1 MTENVTPSLNIDHS
15 FDQSIAGAE
24 HPVVRELHAQFG
36 SDGLVFQATLDN
48 VPTLWVPR
56 EKLIDILAFLRRL
69 PRPYVM
75 LYDLS
80 ATDER
85 LRQNRL
91 GTPSLDYT
99 VFYHLLSIERNSD
112 IRIKVALNDG
122 DLKLPTAI
130 GIWPNANWYEREVW
144 DLFGIVFD
152 GHPNLSRILLPRTWQ
167 GHPLRKDYPARAT
180 EFDPFQLTAA
190 KQDLEQEALLFN
202 PEEWGM
208 KRSNADN
215 TEDFMFL
222 NLGPNHPSA
231 HGAFRIV
238 LQLDGEEVVDCV
250 PDIGYHH
257 RGAEKMAERQSWHS
271 YIPYTD
277 RIDYLGGVMNNLP
290 YIMAVEKLADIKV
303 PARVDTIRV
312 MLCEFFRITSHLLYL
327 GTYIQDV
334 GGMSPVFFM
343 FTDRMKAYDVIEAIT
358 GFRMHPAWFR
368 IGGVAS
374 DLPKGWER
382 LVREFVEWMP
392 ARLKEYEKAALKNSI
407 LKGRSIGVA
416 QYNKDEA
423 LAWGVTGPGLR
434 ATGVDFDLRKARPYS
449 GYENF
454 EFEVP
459 IAHNGDAY
467 DRSLLRLEEMRQS
480 LRIITQCLN
489 NMPAGPYK
497 ADHPLTCP
505 PPKERTLQDIET
517 LITHFLS
524 VSWGPIMPANESS
537 QMIEATK
544 GINSYYLTSD
554 GSTMSYRTRIRTP
567 SFPHL
572 QQIPSVIRG
581 SMIPDLIAY
590 LGSIDFVMA
599 DVDR

>member
-1 MTENVTPSLNIDHS
+1 MTENVTISPIV
-15 FDQSIAGAE
+15 GAE
-24 HPVVRELHAQFG
+24 HEVVRELHEQFG
-36 SDGLVFQATLDN
+36 AEAFVFQNTLDK

-56 EKLIDILAFLRRL
+56 DKLIDVLAFLRKL
-69 PRPYVM
+69 PRPFVM

-91 GTPSLDYT
+91 GMPVEDFT
-99 VFYHLLSIERNSD
+99 VFYHLVSIDRNSD
-112 IRIKVALNDG
+112 VRIKVALKFD
-122 DLKLPTAI
+122 DLKIPTVI

-144 DLFGIVFD
+144 DLFGIVFE
-152 GHPNLSRILLPRTWQ
+152 GHPHLSRILLPRTWE

-180 EFDPFQLTAA
+180 EFDPFKLDAA
-190 KQDLEQEALLFN
+190 KQDLEQESLLFN

-208 KRSNADN
+208 KRSNKDN

-238 LQLDGEEVVDCV
+238 LQLDGEEIVDCV

-290 YIMAVEKLADIKV
+290 YVLAVEKLAGIEV
-303 PARVDTIRV
+303 PDRVKTIRV
-312 MLCEFFRITSHLLYL
+312 MLAEFFRITSHLLYL

-358 GFRMHPAWFR
+358 GFRMHPAWYR
-368 IGGVAS
+368 IGGVAH
-374 DLPKGWER
+374 DLPKGWDR
-382 LVREFVEWMP
+382 LVREFVEWLP
-392 ARLKEYEKAALKNSI
+392 ARLKEYEKAALQNSI
-407 LKGRSIGVA
+407 LVARSVDVA

-423 LAWGVTGPGLR
+423 LAWGVTGPSLR

-454 EFEVP
+454 EFDVP
-459 IAHNGDAY
+459 VGQHGDAY
-467 DRSLLRLEEMRQS
+467 DRAILRLEEMHQS
-480 LRIITQCLN
+480 LRIIKQCLE

-524 VSWGPIMPANESS
+524 VSWGPIMPAGESC

-554 GSTMSYRTRIRTP
+554 ASTMSYRTRIRTP

-572 QQIPSVIRG
+572 QQIPSVING

>member
-1 MTENVTPSLNIDHS
+1 MTENVTISPVL
-15 FDQSIAGAE
+15 GAE
-24 HPVVRELHAQFG
+24 HEVVRELHAQFG
-36 SDGLVFQATLDN
+36 ADAFVFQTTLDN

-56 EKLIDILAFLRRL
+56 AQLIDVLSFLRKL
-69 PRPYVM
+69 PRPFVM

-91 GTPSLDYT
+91 GMPVEDFT
-99 VFYHLLSIERNSD
+99 VFYHLISIDRNSD
-112 IRIKVALNDG
+112 VRIKVALKLD
-122 DLKLPTAI
+122 DLKLPTAT
-130 GIWPNANWYEREVW
+130 GIWPNANWYEREAW
-144 DLFGIVFD
+144 DLFGVVFE
-152 GHPNLSRILLPRTWQ
+152 GHPHLSRILLPTTWE

-180 EFDPFQLTAA
+180 EFDPFKLDAA

-202 PEEWGM
+202 PEDWGM
-208 KRSNADN
+208 KRSNKDN

-238 LQLDGEEVVDCV
+238 LQLDGEEIVDCV

-277 RIDYLGGVMNNLP
+277 RIDYLGGVMNNMP
-290 YIMAVEKLADIKV
+290 YVLAVEKLAGIQV
-303 PARVDTIRV
+303 PDRVKTIRV
-312 MLCEFFRITSHLLYL
+312 MLTEFFRITSHLLYL

-368 IGGVAS
+368 IGGVAH
-374 DLPKGWER
+374 DLPKGWDR
-382 LVREFVEWMP
+382 LVREFVEWLP
-392 ARLKEYEKAALKNSI
+392 GRLKEYEKAALQNSI
-407 LKGRSIGVA
+407 LVARSVDVA

-454 EFEVP
+454 EFDVP
-459 IAHNGDAY
+459 VGQHGDAY
-467 DRSLLRLEEMRQS
+467 ERAVLRLEEMHQS
-480 LRIITQCLN
+480 VRIIKQCLE
-489 NMPAGPYK
+489 NMPAGAYK

-524 VSWGPIMPANESS
+524 VSWGPIMPAGESC

-554 GSTMSYRTRIRTP
+554 ASTMSYRTRIRTP
-567 SFPHL
+567 SFAHL
-572 QQIPSVIRG
+572 QQIPSVING

>member
-1 MTENVTPSLNIDHS
+1 MADNTPLPSEP
-15 FDQSIAGAE
+15 A
-24 HPVVRELHAQFG
+24 VVSELLAQFG
-36 SDGLVFQATLDN
+36 SEVCTVQATLDR

-56 EKLIDILAFLRRL
+56 ERLIEVLRFLRNL
-69 PRPYVM
+69 PKPYVM

-80 ATDER
+80 AIDER
-85 LRQNRL
+85 LRKHRQ
-91 GTPSLDYT
+91 GQPESDFT

-112 IRIKVALNDG
+112 VRIKVALKAD
-122 DLKLPTAI
+122 DRKLPTAI
-130 GIWPNANWYEREVW
+130 PVWPNANWYEREVW
-144 DLFGIVFD
+144 DLFGITFE
-152 GHPNLSRILLPRTWQ
+152 GHPLLTRILLPPTWT
-167 GHPLRKDYPARAT
+167 GHPLCKDYPARAT
-180 EFDPFQLTAA
+180 EFDPFMLDAA
-190 KQDLEQEALLFN
+190 KQDLEQESLRFV

-208 KRSNADN
+208 KRHSSDA
-215 TEDFMFL
+215 DFMFL

-238 LQLDGEEVVDCV
+238 LQLDGEEILDCV

-290 YIMAVEKLADIKV
+290 YVLAVEKLAGIEV
-303 PARVDTIRV
+303 PDRVKTIRV
-312 MLCEFFRITSHLLYL
+312 MMAEFFRITSHLLFL

-334 GGMSPVFFM
+334 GGMTPIFFM
-343 FTDRMKAYDVIEAIT
+343 FTDRQKAYDVIEAIT

-368 IGGVAS
+368 IGGVAH
-374 DLPKGWER
+374 DLPQGWDR
-382 LVREFVEWMP
+382 LVRDFLDWMP
-392 ARLKEYEKAALKNSI
+392 KRLDEYEKAALKNGI
-407 LKGRSIGVA
+407 LRARTIDVA
-416 QYNKDEA
+416 QYNAKEA
-423 LAWGVTGPGLR
+423 LEWGVTGPGLR
-434 ATGVDFDLRKARPYS
+434 ATGIDYDLRKARPYS

-459 IAHNGDAY
+459 VSHNGDAY
-467 DRSLLRLEEMRQS
+467 DRAVLRLEEMRQS
-480 LRIITQCLN
+480 LRIIRQCLD

-497 ADHPLTCP
+497 ADHPLTVP
-505 PPKERTLQDIET
+505 PPKEQTLQHIET

-524 VSWGPIMPANESS
+524 VSWGPIMPAGESS

-554 GSTMSYRTRIRTP
+554 QSTMSYRTRIRTP
-567 SFPHL
+567 SYPHL

-590 LGSIDFVMA
+590 LASIDFVMA

>member
-1 MTENVTPSLNIDHS
+1 MSDPALAAQMASG
-15 FDQSIAGAE
+15 DQ
-24 HPVVRELHAQFG
+24 HQVVRALRARFADVE
-36 SDGLVFQATLDN
+36 LVFQPTLDEL
-48 VPTLWVPR
+48 PTLWVPR
-56 EKLIDILAFLRRL
+56 ERLLDLLRHLRQL
-69 PRPYVM
+69 PQPYVM

-80 ATDER
+80 AVDER
-85 LRQNRL
+85 LRTQRPGL
-91 GTPSLDYT
+91 PKADFS

-112 IRIKVALNDG
+112 LRIKVALSQD
-122 DLKLPTAI
+122 DLRLPSAVS
-130 GIWPNANWYEREVW
+130 IWPNANWYEREVW
-144 DLFGIVFD
+144 DLFGIEFD
-152 GHPNLSRILLPRTWQ
+152 GHPHLERIMLPRTWS

-180 EFDPFQLTAA
+180 EFDPFMLDAA
-190 KQDLEQEALLFN
+190 KQDLEQESLRFV

-208 KRSNADN
+208 KRHSSDA
-215 TEDFMFL
+215 DFMFL

-238 LQLDGEEVVDCV
+238 LQLDGEEILDCV

-290 YIMAVEKLADIKV
+290 YVLAVEKLAGIEV
-303 PARVDTIRV
+303 PDRVKTIRV
-312 MLCEFFRITSHLLYL
+312 MMAEFFRITSHLLFL

-334 GGMSPVFFM
+334 GGMTPIFFM

-358 GFRMHPAWFR
+358 GGRMHPAWYR
-368 IGGVAS
+368 IGGVAH
-374 DLPKGWER
+374 DLPTGWER
-382 LVREFVEWMP
+382 LVREFVNWLP
-392 ARLKEYEKAALKNSI
+392 KRLDEYEKAAMRNGI
-407 LKGRSIGVA
+407 LRARTIGVA
-416 QYNKDEA
+416 QYDTAAA
-423 LAWGVTGPGLR
+423 LAWGVTGAGLR
-434 ATGVDFDLRKARPYS
+434 ATGLGYDLRKARPYS

-459 IAHNGDAY
+459 VAANGDAY
-467 DRSLLRLEEMRQS
+467 DRAMVRLEEMRQS
-480 LRIITQCLN
+480 LRIIKQCLEQ
-489 NMPAGPYK
+489 MPAGPYK

-505 PPKERTLQDIET
+505 PPRERTLQDIET

-524 VSWGPIMPANESS
+524 VSWGPVMPAGESS
-537 QMIEATK
+537 QLIEATK

-554 GSTMSYRTRIRTP
+554 GGTMSYRTRIRTP

-590 LGSIDFVMA
+590 LASIDFVMA